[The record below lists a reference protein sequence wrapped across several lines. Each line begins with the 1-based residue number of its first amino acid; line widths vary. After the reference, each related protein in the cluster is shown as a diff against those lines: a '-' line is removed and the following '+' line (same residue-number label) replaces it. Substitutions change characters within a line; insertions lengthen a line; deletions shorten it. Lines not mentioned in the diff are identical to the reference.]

1 MTKENVIANVQ
12 ASLGSLFTKDDV
24 INCIEMVE
32 TPQPQQERK
41 EDYRAFVRMVKDRV
55 LEMIDE
61 IDWHD
66 GYKVEVDDIEYSIRN
81 GNQIEVDCM
90 KVDVSAFQ
98 REVQDGI
105 DTLFND
111 LWAEHEMRVEIVN
124 ENN

>member
-24 INCIEMVE
+24 INCIN
-32 TPQPQQERK
+32 TIQQPQQHK

-90 KVDVSAFQ
+90 KVDASAFH